1 MAEVIEQSISLLGSK
16 LFKHN
21 MRSIQAQAPN
31 ISLPAFDLE
40 RMDQFIQLH
49 YSGKC

>member
-21 MRSIQAQAPN
+21 MKGE
-31 ISLPAFDLE
+31 AFRLKHP
-40 RMDQFIQLH
+40 I
-49 YSGKC
+49 